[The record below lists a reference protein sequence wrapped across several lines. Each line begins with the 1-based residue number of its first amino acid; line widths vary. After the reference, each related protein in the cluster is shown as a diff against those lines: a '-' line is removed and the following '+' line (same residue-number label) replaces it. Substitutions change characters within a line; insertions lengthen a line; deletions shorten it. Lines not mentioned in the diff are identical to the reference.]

1 MRSIL
6 DINIGVHG
14 IIKIGGI
21 EVLITDTIVSTWIIM
36 GVLIIFGVIVRLRVH
51 RFKDVP
57 TGFQNV
63 VEMLV
68 EFFDNYMRTTAGEKL
83 MFLGNWFFTVFAF
96 VLVSNLSGIIPGIR
110 PPTADWSLTVALAIV
125 TFMLIHA
132 MGVKYRKG
140 EYLKSFFQPMFL
152 FFPINVIGELARP
165 ISISFRLFGNMLA
178 GLIMMSLLY
187 AMAPLIAR
195 FVFPAF
201 LHAYFDLFAGIL
213 QTYIFVTLSLSFI
226 AGATEAPDG

>member
-1 MRSIL
+1 L
-6 DINIGVHG
+6 DINIKIHG
-14 IIKIGGI
+14 IVKIGGI
-21 EVLITDTIVSTWIIM
+21 EVWITDTVISTWIIM
-36 GVLIIFGVIVRLRVH
+36 GVLIAFAIIVRIKIRK
-51 RFKDVP
+51 FKEVP
-57 TGFQNV
+57 KGFQNI
-63 VEMLV
+63 VESLV
-68 EFFDNYMRTTAGEKL
+68 ELFDNYLQSTVGDKL

-96 VLVSNLSGIIPGIR
+96 VLISNISGIIPGIR

-125 TFMLIHA
+125 TFILIHV

-140 EYLKSFFQPMFL
+140 EYVKSLFQPMFL
-152 FFPINVIGELARP
+152 FFPINVIGELART

-195 FVFPAF
+195 FVFPAA

-226 AGATEAPDG
+226 GGATESQESG

>member
-1 MRSIL
+1 M
-6 DINIGVHG
+6 GF
-14 IIKIGGI
+14 
-21 EVLITDTIVSTWIIM
+21 LIA
-36 GVLIIFGVIVRLRVH
+36 FAVIVRIKLRN
-51 RFKDVP
+51 FKEIP
-57 TGFQNV
+57 KGFQNV
-63 VEMLV
+63 VEALV
-68 EFFDNYMRTTAGEKL
+68 EMFDNYLQTTVGDKL

-96 VLVSNLSGIIPGIR
+96 VLVSNISGIIPGIR
-110 PPTADWSLTVALAIV
+110 PPTADWSLTLALAIV
-125 TFMLIHA
+125 TFVLIHV

-140 EYLKSFFQPMFL
+140 EYVKSLFQPMFL

-187 AMAPLIAR
+187 AMAPLLVR
-195 FVFPAF
+195 FVFPAA

-226 AGATEAPDG
+226 GGATESQEG